1 MLKRILI
8 LTTTGLLFLAPVA
21 GSVGVQVAKAAPSAV
36 AAGEDDGGSDDEAT
50 PPPTTTTPV
59 PVAPAPPAPV
69 PPAPAPPA
77 PAPPPAPKPAPHKA
91 KSAPVITHTSV
102 KAATPVPQTTTFP
115 VGGIQAGAGGSART
129 SDNSVLA
136 GLSSGAAVLLL
147 SAGGIAL
154 RRRMSRG

>member
-21 GSVGVQVAKAAPSAV
+21 GSIGVEVAKAAPNAV
-36 AAGEDDGGSDDEAT
+36 AAGEDDGGSDGDAT

-59 PVAPAPPAPV
+59 PVAPAPPAP
-69 PPAPAPPA
+69 APPA
-77 PAPPPAPKPAPHKA
+77 PAPHAAPKPAPHKV

-102 KAATPVPQTTTFP
+102 KTSTPVAQTTTFP

-129 SDNSVLA
+129 SDSAVLA

-147 SAGGIAL
+147 SAGGITL
-154 RRRMSRG
+154 RRRMTRG

>member
-8 LTTTGLLFLAPVA
+8 LTTTGFLFLAPVA
-21 GSVGVQVAKAAPSAV
+21 GTVGVQVAKAAPNAV

-59 PVAPAPPAPV
+59 PVAPAPA

-77 PAPPPAPKPAPHKA
+77 APKPAPHKA

-102 KAATPVPQTTTFP
+102 KGATPVAQTTTFP